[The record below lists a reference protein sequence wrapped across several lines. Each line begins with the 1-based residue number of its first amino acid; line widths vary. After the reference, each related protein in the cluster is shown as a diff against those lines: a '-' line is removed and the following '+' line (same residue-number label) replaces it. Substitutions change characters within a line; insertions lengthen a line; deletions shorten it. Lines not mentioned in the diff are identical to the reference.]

1 MEREPKTIKQWLSSP
16 EVQELK
22 QTPITKIVTEKFFR
36 DPMRPIYKKPEVF
49 YAPADGVVLYVHENI
64 GPDQALVEVKGR
76 KFTTRDLLDDQTYNE
91 RSLVIS
97 TFMTFY
103 NVHTNRMPTDG
114 YLVEEKNTQFV
125 HTHGISMLAIEN
137 GLFTRKTFD
146 TDGMQYLFRNQ
157 RKVITV
163 HAPDMGG
170 EYYMVQIA
178 DKDVP
183 CIINWGDG
191 QTLTQGDRFGQIRWG
206 SEVTLV
212 IPLDEES
219 PNYKVKVKVLDCV
232 KAGQTELIEM
242 LDDELDFEKS
252 MKKGRKELDEIAI
265 STILGTQ
272 QHHAND

>member
-1 MEREPKTIKQWLSSP
+1 
-16 EVQELK
+16 
-22 QTPITKIVTEKFFR
+22 
-36 DPMRPIYKKPEVF
+36 
-49 YAPADGVVLYVHENI
+49 
-64 GPDQALVEVKGR
+64 
-76 KFTTRDLLDDQTYNE
+76 
-91 RSLVIS
+91 
-97 TFMTFY
+97 
-103 NVHTNRMPTDG
+103 
-114 YLVEEKNTQFV
+114 
-125 HTHGISMLAIEN
+125 
-137 GLFTRKTFD
+137 
-146 TDGMQYLFRNQ
+146 
-157 RKVITV
+157 
-163 HAPDMGG
+163 MGG